1 MLLKKKALYEYYLES
16 CFTCQLFK
24 SWGFEWQIKCKNMGL
39 WVWAHA
45 TVKKYGVY
53 GCQRCWKRGSFDPYI
68 CVASRMGLPPP
79 DPGGRDASF
88 PAIAG
93 IPVIWLTF
101 LQFPAIN
108 SYCITNATIIFQVFS
123 CRIVAGIPGLVIPS
137 LTNLFSC
144 FWQWKSYKPCL
155 DIHMPHVYCTFPSL
169 TVFHMIVHHDSCH
182 LGFTW

>member
-1 MLLKKKALYEYYLES
+1 MQKYGSLGVSSCNCKKI
-16 CFTCQLFK
+16 
-24 SWGFEWQIKCKNMGL
+24 WGL
-39 WVWAHA
+39 WVPAML
-45 TVKKYGVY
+45 KKGVFWPLHTRRLQN
-53 GCQRCWKRGSFDPYI
+53 GT
-68 CVASRMGLPPP
+68 APPP

-123 CRIVAGIPGLVIPS
+123 GRIVAGIPGLVIPS
-137 LTNLFSC
+137 VTNLFSC